1 MKIKHLIL
9 AFGGASLL
17 AACNLDEYPYGFYSE
32 DNFYKTEADAESA
45 VNYIYDAINY
55 IEYSRS
61 IVFLGDMNTDDMEP
75 KGDAAAANKELD
87 GWKINNFKTNT
98 TLGNFYKY
106 SYITINRANAV
117 IKKVPGMNIDE
128 AYFMR
133 AYSYFNLARNFGCV
147 PVHTT
152 PVETLEDTAVPAAE
166 SLDAMWKLVIED
178 FKTAGTLLPF
188 FAAPETGRADR
199 AAAYGMLAKAYLYIA
214 SAKEHGVPQ
223 YAAMSHDVDEYYAE
237 AVKYAGLVVDNPEQ
251 TVFRFDDNLLD
262 IYDVER
268 PAGPEHI
275 FIMSMDRTGESE
287 GQYSKISKMYLPYVS
302 GATIYLK
309 QGDSDQM
316 VPTHDGWGEYRT
328 ALSFYDAF
336 ASGEYARI
344 LEAYRREVPA
354 GKKIVM
360 GEIGFKF
367 VEPADSLLQ
376 AENLRRAAA
385 HPNASTDDSQ
395 MFVYDPM
402 YGTDMADA
410 LFQTIHAG
418 YSGCIAWMLDDA
430 MHFKEAPDK
439 LKIWGFWNIFGDEI
453 FGAGEERVRP
463 WYYAWSLLCR
473 TLRPGSD
480 FFAADVRGA
489 AGVKAVAAV
498 KDGRRTVAVVN
509 VSREPRRVRIEC
521 PGWER
526 FRQAIRYRYGEG
538 LMRTEGDHTLL
549 PDATGLRIDFR
560 SGAEYDMPGESMILL
575 TEQND

>member
-1 MKIKHLIL
+1 MKN
-9 AFGGASLL
+9 FGNLLL
-17 AACNLDEYPYGFYSE
+17 ACMAALLGACAG
-32 DNFYKTEADAESA
+32 ESA
-45 VNYIYDAINY
+45 GKCDAVVRIDADSVVNRGYIGNGVQWDPYALDYGQGRVEISDADWAKLY
-55 IEYSRS
+55 AR
-61 IVFLGDMNTDDMEP
+61 
-75 KGDAAAANKELD
+75 LD
-87 GWKINNFKTNT
+87 FMRPAFIRVMTNT
-98 TLGNFYKY
+98 TSVVRDGRLD
-106 SYITINRANAV
+106 R
-117 IKKVPGMNIDE
+117 
-128 AYFMR
+128 MR
-133 AYSYFNLARNFGCV
+133 GFEHLSHILDYCQSRGVTVMFGDWGGSLMDAR
-147 PVHTT
+147 
-152 PVETLEDTAVPAAE
+152 
-166 SLDAMWKLVIED
+166 
-178 FKTAGTLLPF
+178 AGTVNYPLL
-188 FAAPETGRADR
+188 DH
-199 AAAYGMLAKAYLYIA
+199 AAAYVAWLVGEKGYDCIRYYNLVNEPNGFWSAADGDFDLWAKAVSYFRGRLDA
-214 SAKEHGVPQ
+214 EGLAGKVELVGPD
-223 YAAMSHDVDEYYAE
+223 AA
-237 AVKYAGLVVDNPEQ
+237 
-251 TVFRFDDNLLD
+251 
-262 IYDVER
+262 IW
-268 PAGPEHI
+268 GPEEAWWV
-275 FIMSMDRTGESE
+275 SRSRDELGDRIGLYDIHT
-287 GQYSKISKMYLPYVS
+287 YPSKCTVN
-302 GATIYLK
+302 
-309 QGDSDQM
+309 
-316 VPTHDGWGEYRT
+316 
-328 ALSFYDAF
+328 
-336 ASGEYARI
+336 SGEYTRI

-526 FRQAIRYRYGEG
+526 FRQATRYRYGEG